1 MSLHKDKIDEI
12 KMEMSDENR
21 RKALNCFQSA
31 RIILLENNAEG
42 AAKILMIIIFFLFI
56 LVMFGPIVNAS
67 FIKEPIC
74 VLINLIGCI
83 FYTFSISGF
92 MGRCICCCLYRPCNW
107 ISLMIICDLGTIAI
121 NIIVIVRSSS
131 FFDEYDNIEIVII
144 IAGFNCV
151 YDLFLITTH
160 FKNYMMLNDI
170 YKRSREYEINV
181 IKKCVME
188 YVKKL

>member
-21 RKALNCFQSA
+21 RKALNCFKSA

-56 LVMFGPIVNAS
+56 LVMFGPIVKSS

-121 NIIVIVRSSS
+121 NIIVIKN
-131 FFDEYDNIEIVII
+131 EYYFIHYLLLDNRLFIKLII
-144 IAGFNCV
+144 
-151 YDLFLITTH
+151 FLLIFETIS
-160 FKNYMMLNDI
+160 L
-170 YKRSREYEINV
+170 
-181 IKKCVME
+181 
-188 YVKKL
+188 